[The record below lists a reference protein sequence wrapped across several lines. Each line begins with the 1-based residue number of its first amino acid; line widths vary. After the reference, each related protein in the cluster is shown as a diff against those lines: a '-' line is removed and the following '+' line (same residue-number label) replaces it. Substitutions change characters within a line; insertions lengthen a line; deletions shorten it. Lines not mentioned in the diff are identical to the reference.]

1 MINQVD
7 QYKTIKELVIETCK
21 QGKGVFPS
29 YETLTELVKRH
40 FPKSKWQKTH
50 YAWYKSKITTGKIS
64 VPGKNFEK
72 RIPYIENQTETLID
86 EPISPGEIPTKT
98 LQNRYRVLRKLGGGG
113 MGEVFEA
120 IDERLRARV
129 AVKRRSISDVRLREA
144 FEHEACL
151 LANLHHPALPVV
163 SDHFFEGND
172 QFLVM
177 RFVDGPDF
185 SERIRT
191 RHTHFEVAQ
200 VLKWADQIL
209 DALEYLHS
217 HSPPIVHRD
226 IKPAN
231 IKLGNAGQLILLDF
245 GLAKGALGQ
254 MSTLV
259 TDRSV
264 IGCTRAYAPLEQIL
278 GLRTDARSDLYAFAA
293 TVYHLLTRVP
303 PVDAA
308 ERHHAKDHGKDDP
321 LELAAMHNCA
331 IGVGLAGILT
341 KGLALRAEDR
351 YQTARD
357 LREALR
363 SVANQT
369 ANVEQEMAGGEIA
382 DAAAVTADVEHTVVP
397 NRDVPIKELQME
409 YWTDLNR
416 RLRGSNSVVRLQR
429 ARPHFTL
436 SGPLGHDKVQLF
448 ASVHITKSTIC
459 AGVRILNRTDLYKA
473 LEDERQTVEEEIAE
487 VTKDKELNF
496 DWRFGKKF
504 QTVSEIWLCRYGSDI
519 RDHESREHCLTW
531 HVEKLEGIYRVFY
544 HRIRDFQ
551 RFQPSTITPRSPTSN
566 QRQLVEQFWE
576 GFQKRIQN
584 RSDLSLNKPS
594 LSQNAAA
601 RSSMSKTVQGFR
613 FATQIH
619 PANSSVDV
627 NITVGSFYYL
637 AFEKLHERRNDIHA
651 QFRKN
656 LEWKLNDRGESWV
669 LIRSDFQLARVS
681 EWNRTYEWMI
691 EHLTLFSKEFLP
703 LIEAIRQNII
713 STATQPVRR
722 CRIQF
727 IMDGKVV
734 HTSPEYNSGNSWSKI
749 IAHARSKRGGA
760 PAYLPEE
767 AAAVPQILTENG
779 WVDSADY

>member
-1 MINQVD
+1 VS
-7 QYKTIKELVIETCK
+7 QYRTIKELVIETCK
-21 QGKGVFPS
+21 NEDGVFPS

-40 FPKSKWQKTH
+40 FPQSKWQKTH

-64 VPGKNFEK
+64 VPGKNFGK
-72 RIPYIENQTETLID
+72 RIPHVENQTETLID

-129 AVKRRSISDVRLREA
+129 AVKRRSISDARLREA

-200 VLKWADQIL
+200 ALKWADQIL

-264 IGCTRAYAPLEQIL
+264 IGWTRAYAPLEQIL

-293 TVYHLLTRVP
+293 TVYHLLTGVP

-321 LELAAMHNCA
+321 LELASTHNFA
-331 IGVGLAGILT
+331 IGVDLASILT

-363 SVANQT
+363 NVTNET
-369 ANVEQEMAGGEIA
+369 ANLEQEMDGADVG
-382 DAAAVTADVEHTVVP
+382 DAARVTADKEHTVVP
-397 NRDVPIKELQME
+397 NRDVPIKELQMA
-409 YWTDLNR
+409 YWTALNR
-416 RLRGSNSVVRLQR
+416 SLRGSNSVVRLQQP
-429 ARPHFTL
+429 RPHFTL

-459 AGVRILNRTDLYKA
+459 AGVRILNRTDLYRA
-473 LEDERQTVEEEIAE
+473 LEDQRETVEQEIAE
-487 VTKDKELNF
+487 ITKDKELNF
-496 DWRFGKKF
+496 DWRLGKKF

-544 HRIRDFQ
+544 PRIRDFH
-551 RFQPSTITPRSPTSN
+551 RIQPSPNTLRPPTSN
-566 QRQLVEQFWE
+566 QRRLVEQFWE
-576 GFQKRIQN
+576 GFQKKLQN
-584 RSDLSLNKPS
+584 RPDLSLNKPS
-594 LSQNAAA
+594 LSHNPAGK
-601 RSSMSKTVQGFR
+601 SSISKTVQGFR
-613 FATQIH
+613 FAAQIH
-619 PANSSVDV
+619 PANNSADV
-627 NITVGSFYYL
+627 NITVGRFHYL
-637 AFEKLHERRNDIHA
+637 AFAKLHKRRNDIQAHF
-651 QFRKN
+651 QKN
-656 LEWKLNDRGESWV
+656 LEWKLKGDGESWV
-669 LIRSDFQLARVS
+669 LIRSDFQLSKVS
-681 EWNRTYEWMI
+681 EWNKTYEWML
-691 EHLTLFSKEFLP
+691 EHLTLFSKVFLP
-703 LIEAIRQNII
+703 LIETIGQNTI
-713 STATQPVRR
+713 STVTRPVRR
-722 CRIQF
+722 CRIKF

-734 HTSPEYNSGNSWSKI
+734 HTSPEYNSGNTWSKI
-749 IAHARSKRGGA
+749 IAYARSKRGGA
-760 PAYLPEE
+760 PAYLPKE
-767 AAAVPQILTENG
+767 AAAVPQILTEGG
-779 WVDSADY
+779 WGDSADY